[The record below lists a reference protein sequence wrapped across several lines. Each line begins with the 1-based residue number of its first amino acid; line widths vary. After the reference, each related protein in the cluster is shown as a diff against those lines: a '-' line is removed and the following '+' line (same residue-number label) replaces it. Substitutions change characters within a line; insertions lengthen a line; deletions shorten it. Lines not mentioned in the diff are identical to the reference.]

1 MATTF
6 PGAID
11 SYSTKVDNVDDVE
24 AAHINDLQDAVV
36 AIETVVQSQPAPPNL
51 LYQSLSHDT
60 WLEGDTFNDIADDT
74 YVAGLWNCIHNG
86 NPPDV
91 SKSFD
96 TDGLA
101 AITCAIDQ
109 DNTQVG
115 FLQFL
120 LASDTGVLQGKTLSF
135 QIELQANFA
144 VATNFRV
151 AILGWSGSANA
162 LTSDVVSAW
171 DTSPNN
177 PTLAAGWEYLGVS
190 DDIPGTSEVVLT
202 VEGVLLDD
210 PNINN
215 IAVFVWNSD
224 EGDSGDDFD
233 LSRAKLER
241 SAVATE
247 FSAPL
252 LEEEKRRVGQFV
264 TALDA
269 SNAGSNQG
277 IGNKA
282 STTVLVPTI
291 IMPAPMWTPPTSF
304 AHNISG
310 YTAGAPTTTTI
321 AALNQSAQAFFAITG
336 ALTVTST
343 VTNSYMAALLLTAGT
358 SWNGTVGDLMSVR
371 LGPDVVAIFSA
382 RL

>member
-1 MATTF
+1 MTTTF

-109 DNTQVG
+109 DNTQAG

-171 DTSPNN
+171 ATSPNN

-252 LEEEKRRVGQFV
+252 LEVEKRRVGQFFLRVTPAVTDALAYGFNVSTSVCRALIPTPVTMRSTPTV
-264 TALDA
+264 TA
-269 SNAGSNQG
+269 
-277 IGNKA
+277 
-282 STTVLVPTI
+282 
-291 IMPAPMWTPPTSF
+291 
-304 AHNISG
+304 
-310 YTAGAPTTTTI
+310 AGAVNI
-321 AALNQSAQAFFAITG
+321 YSNG
-336 ALTVTST
+336 ATRTVTSIDAIT
-343 VTNSYMAALLLTAGT
+343 VKGHGVKFHANDSGAGLTGFHAAVLGTA
-358 SWNGTVGDLMSVR
+358 SNFDL
-371 LGPDVVAIFSA
+371 DA

>member
-1 MATTF
+1 MTTTF

-109 DNTQVG
+109 DNTQAG

-171 DTSPNN
+171 ATSPNN

-252 LEEEKRRVGQFV
+252 LEVEKRRVGQFV
-264 TALDA
+264 TVLDFLGFGGTWLSDTTALIYGLFKVQMRTAPALSLLDTSPTFIQILTSTGA
-269 SNAGSNQG
+269 VSAPTGSGSSITSSVANEYAFNVSVDGFSGRTAGSFASVSTNQ
-277 IGNKA
+277 IG
-282 STTVLVPTI
+282 
-291 IMPAPMWTPPTSF
+291 TPW
-304 AHNISG
+304 
-310 YTAGAPTTTTI
+310 
-321 AALNQSAQAFFAITG
+321 
-336 ALTVTST
+336 
-343 VTNSYMAALLLTAGT
+343 LLA
-358 SWNGTVGDLMSVR
+358 D
-371 LGPDVVAIFSA
+371 A